1 MKLRMMIMLALLL
14 LLLSCRERVS
24 QLDIMSDDFVSPPP
38 IDAEVTGLYYQGGYL
53 VGIQF
58 TMLFAEPCE
67 GNVDVTNVFF
77 QDISE
82 RLRTVSTIRTGDQ
95 QYVLEIFG
103 PYELGDYS
111 LRLFF
116 GEIAIGARIFSIVQ
130 ENGRMVIDDVLE
142 VRKGFDRPQGWTV
155 IDLY

>member
-1 MKLRMMIMLALLL
+1 MKLKMKITLALVI

-24 QLDIMSDDFVSPPP
+24 QLDIMSDDFVAPPP
-38 IDAEVTGLYYQGGYL
+38 IDAEVTALYYQSGYL

-82 RLRTVSTIRTGDQ
+82 RLRTVTTIRTGDQ
-95 QYVLEIFG
+95 QYVLEVFG

-111 LRLFF
+111 VRIFF

-130 ENGRMVIDDVLE
+130 DNGQMVIENAPE
-142 VRKGFDRPQGWTV
+142 VRKVLDEPQEWRAV
-155 IDLY
+155 DFS